1 MTKKKID
8 INEYCTA
15 REAAQIL
22 THKLGRP
29 VRPDYIHRVRGVGSI
44 QVNKTTRLYLRT
56 DVLNASIRQRPGANR
71 ANPIAQ
77 IVPGA

>member
-8 INEYCTA
+8 ISEYCTA

-29 VRPDYIHRVRGVGSI
+29 VRPDYIHRVQGVGSI
-44 QVNKTTRLYLRT
+44 PVNKTTRLYLRA
-56 DVLNASIRQRPGANR
+56 DVLNASVRQRQIVNQE
-71 ANPIAQ
+71 NPIVQ
-77 IVPGA
+77 IAPGT